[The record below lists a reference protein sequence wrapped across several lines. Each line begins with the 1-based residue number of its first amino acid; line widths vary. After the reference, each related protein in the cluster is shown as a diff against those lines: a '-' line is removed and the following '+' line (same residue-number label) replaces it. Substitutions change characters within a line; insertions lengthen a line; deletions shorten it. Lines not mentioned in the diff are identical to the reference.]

1 VLALPYRWQWR
12 LERWKNAMRGFFGG
26 GDSQPRPKLCP
37 SCGALVGINATRC
50 HECGTNLRFSLAAVS
65 KGLAGIFGG
74 QAPVTTILLVANLIM
89 FGIEFMAMAAAGKA
103 GGLAILWG
111 MDSQALFR
119 LGASLPLGFI
129 ITTHEWWR
137 LVTAMFLHG
146 GLIHIGFNMMV
157 LMDFGPPL
165 EELYGSAKY
174 LFFYV
179 LTGVF
184 GYLISSLLGHFSIG
198 ASGAILGL
206 VGLLLAVTTKRGGA
220 QMSQLRSR
228 LIGWIVFLFV
238 LGFVMRGIDN
248 SAHLGGLAAGFVL
261 GKISPDRQPM
271 TPGEKQ
277 IAQLLGWLAG
287 IVVIASFVLMFLHYR
302 DPIPGVGA

>member
-1 VLALPYRWQWR
+1 
-12 LERWKNAMRGFFGG
+12 MRGLFGG
-26 GDSQPRPKLCP
+26 GENQPRPKICP

-65 KGLAGIFGG
+65 KGLSGIFGG

-111 MDSQALFR
+111 MDSGVLYR

-129 ITTHEWWR
+129 IASHQWWR
-137 LVTAMFLHG
+137 LVTACFLHG
-146 GLIHIGFNMMV
+146 GLIHIGFNLMV
-157 LMDFGPPL
+157 LMDFGPPI

-174 LFFYV
+174 FFFYIV
-179 LTGVF
+179 AGVF
-184 GYLISSLLGHFSIG
+184 GYFLSSLARNFSIG

-206 VGLLLAVTTKRGGA
+206 VGLLLAVTSKRGGSH
-220 QMSQLRSR
+220 MSQLRSR
-228 LIGWIVFLFV
+228 IITWIIILFA
-238 LGFVMRGIDN
+238 LGFLRVGGISMDN
-248 SAHLGGLAAGFVL
+248 YAHAGGLAMGYAL
-261 GKISPDRQPM
+261 GKISADRQPM

-277 IAQLLGWLAG
+277 VAQLLGLIAL
-287 IVVIASFVLMFLHYR
+287 IVVVVSFALMFLHYR
-302 DPIPGVGA
+302 DPLPL